1 MAIRNKLAVLM
12 AERRLKLTQVS
23 RETGISRTSLVDVYY
38 NRSKMIKLSTIDS
51 LCQYLKITPGEFFVY
66 DPHPTDEHWYYDSW
80 RGNHGD

>member
-1 MAIRNKLAVLM
+1 MAIRNNLAVLM
-12 AERRLKLTQVS
+12 AERRLKITQVS
-23 RETGISRTSLVDVYY
+23 HETGISRTALVDVYY
-38 NRSKMIKLSTIDS
+38 NRSKMIRISTIDS

>member
-38 NRSKMIKLSTIDS
+38 NRSKMIKLSTINS
-51 LCQYLKITPGEFFVY
+51 LCQYLKVTPAEFFAY

>member
-38 NRSKMIKLSTIDS
+38 NRSKMIKLSTINS

-80 RGNHGD
+80 RGNNGD